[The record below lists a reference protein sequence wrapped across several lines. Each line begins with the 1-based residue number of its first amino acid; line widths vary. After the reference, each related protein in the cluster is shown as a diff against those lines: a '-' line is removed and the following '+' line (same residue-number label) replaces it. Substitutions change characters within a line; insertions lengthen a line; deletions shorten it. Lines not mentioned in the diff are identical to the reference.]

1 MIKVKDYI
9 PRPKYFKQVEPF
21 IGNSLIK
28 IFTGQRRVGKSYI
41 LYQVMDEI
49 QKRDKTA
56 KLIYINKED
65 YEFDDINNYKDL
77 INYVNRNL
85 DKKKNNCLF
94 IDEIQDIEEFEKAL
108 RHFQNNDNF
117 DIYCTGSNSK
127 LLSGELSTFLA
138 GRFIQIRIFA
148 LSYPEFLSFHQVE
161 DSNDSLLSYI
171 KYGGLPHLINLKK
184 QEEVYYEYL
193 NNVFNS
199 IVLRD
204 IVMRYNIRNVNFLQ
218 DLIHFIAENTGS
230 LVSAKRIS
238 DYLKSQNIN
247 LSTRMVLE
255 YLSHLQSVFFIDRVK
270 RTDVI
275 GKKIFEIGEKYYF
288 EDTGLRHALIPYNQ
302 KDIGKILEN
311 LIYHHLKYKGF
322 KVYVGKIEDLEID
335 FVAAKQNEK
344 IYIQAAYLIPD
355 EKTHKR
361 EFGNLLKIKD
371 NYTKMV
377 ISMDEMASGNF
388 KGIEH
393 WHIRKFLT
401 RF

>member
-1 MIKVKDYI
+1 
-9 PRPKYFKQVEPF
+9 
-21 IGNSLIK
+21 
-28 IFTGQRRVGKSYI
+28 
-41 LYQVMDEI
+41 
-49 QKRDKTA
+49 
-56 KLIYINKED
+56 
-65 YEFDDINNYKDL
+65 
-77 INYVNRNL
+77 
-85 DKKKNNCLF
+85 
-94 IDEIQDIEEFEKAL
+94 
-108 RHFQNNDNF
+108 
-117 DIYCTGSNSK
+117 
-127 LLSGELSTFLA
+127 
-138 GRFIQIRIFA
+138 
-148 LSYPEFLSFHQVE
+148 
-161 DSNDSLLSYI
+161 
-171 KYGGLPHLINLKK
+171 
-184 QEEVYYEYL
+184 
-193 NNVFNS
+193 
-199 IVLRD
+199 
-204 IVMRYNIRNVNFLQ
+204 
-218 DLIHFIAENTGS
+218 
-230 LVSAKRIS
+230 
-238 DYLKSQNIN
+238 
-247 LSTRMVLE
+247 
-255 YLSHLQSVFFIDRVK
+255 VK

-335 FVAAKQNEK
+335 FVAEKQNEK